1 MRTDTTLRAG
11 RPRAGFTAIE
21 LMVVLIVIL
30 VLIGLAVPGL
40 VGAMR
45 KGSVNDAANAIMR
58 VSSQARQF
66 ARTRPAPSTTP
77 GSPPAAYFGLVIVGD
92 EQPNYVA
99 LTWGTSCTKADI
111 YIQRQWG
118 SGDDRTNFATYLGAP
133 PELKNGNPIPVS
145 KLLFN
150 RNVIV
155 YTGTVQDPDPANP
168 NVKPLESQPGQEIGW
183 FYQFRTGYPI
193 RPNPRGTP
201 PQPNSPNV
209 NIGVDPLAPG
219 VDPAALTGI
228 TIDAVFPND
237 LRHLT
242 LRTTDGRYTSAIAI
256 YQIGLANVQDL

>member
-1 MRTDTTLRAG
+1 MQTDMDRRVA
-11 RPRAGFTAIE
+11 PSRAGFTAIE

-66 ARTRPAPSTTP
+66 ARTRPAPTTLTP
-77 GSPPAAYFGLVIVGD
+77 SADRAYFGLVIVGD

-99 LTWGTSCTKADI
+99 LTWGTTCTKADI
-111 YIQRQWG
+111 YVQKQWNAA
-118 SGDDRTNFATYLGAP
+118 DDRTLFATYNTRP
-133 PELKNGNPIPVS
+133 NELKNGNPIPVS

-155 YTGTVQDPDPANP
+155 FTGTVQDPASA
-168 NVKPLESQPGQEIGW
+168 NVKPLESQSPPQLGW

-193 RPNPRGTP
+193 KPNSGA
-201 PQPNSPNV
+201 PQPDSPNV
-209 NIGVDPLAPG
+209 NIGVDPEAPG
-219 VDPAALTGI
+219 VDATALTGI
-228 TIDAVFPND
+228 NKATVFPSD

>member
-1 MRTDTTLRAG
+1 MRTDTNRRAA
-11 RPRAGFTAIE
+11 RSRAGFTAIE

-66 ARTRPAPSTTP
+66 ARTRPAPKSTPP
-77 GSPPAAYFGLVIVGD
+77 GVTQAYFGLVIVGD
-92 EQPNYVA
+92 RQPYVA
-99 LTWGTSCTKADI
+99 LTWGPDCTKDFI
-111 YIQRQWG
+111 YVQKTNWAI
-118 SGDDRTNFATYLGAP
+118 GDDRTDYDIYKLRSPLATDLNA
-133 PELKNGNPIPVS
+133 KPVS

-155 YTGTVQDPDPANP
+155 YVGEKNDPADP
-168 NVKPLESQPGQEIGW
+168 SVTPLTADIGW

-193 RPNPRGTP
+193 KPTGG
-201 PQPNSPNV
+201 PQPDSRNV
-209 NIGVDPLAPG
+209 NIGVDPEHPIDGTATPPNLNMS
-219 VDPAALTGI
+219 AAEK
-228 TIDAVFPND
+228 AQAFPMA

-242 LRTTDGRYTSAIAI
+242 LRTSDGRYTSAIAI

>member
-1 MRTDTTLRAG
+1 MRTDMNRRVARA
-11 RPRAGFTAIE
+11 RAGFTAIE

-66 ARTRPAPSTTP
+66 ARTRPAPRT
-77 GSPPAAYFGLVIVGD
+77 GSPPAYFGLVIVGD
-92 EQPNYVA
+92 RQPYVA
-99 LTWGTSCTKADI
+99 LTWGPECTKDYI
-111 YIQRQWG
+111 YVQKTNWAV
-118 SGDDRTNFATYLGAP
+118 GDDRTDYDVYDSRSPSRTDPNA
-133 PELKNGNPIPVS
+133 KPVS

-155 YTGTVQDPDPANP
+155 YTGQTNDPLDGS
-168 NVKPLESQPGQEIGW
+168 VTPLSGDVGW

-193 RPNPRGTP
+193 KPVSPAP
-201 PQPNSPNV
+201 LQPEPNSPNV
-209 NIGVDPLAPG
+209 NIGVDPTLPG
-219 VDPAALTGI
+219 IPAGTLTGI
-228 TIDAVFPND
+228 DLPQVFPID

-242 LRTTDGRYTSAIAI
+242 LRTSDGRYTSAIAI